1 MVLHLGVLGSNH
13 RNVLK
18 KILKNLLLQSHL
30 AQMPEIQYV
39 ALPSSPLPSL
49 FRRRSLDPTW
59 PHAVGAYVQTIEIHR
74 KISKNL
80 LLQNHLA

>member
-1 MVLHLGVLGSNH
+1 MVLHLGVLSSNH
-13 RNVLK
+13 RIYIKKIL

-49 FRRRSLDPTW
+49 FR
-59 PHAVGAYVQTIEIHR
+59 
-74 KISKNL
+74 
-80 LLQNHLA
+80 

>member
-1 MVLHLGVLGSNH
+1 MVLHLGVLDSNH
-13 RNVLK
+13 RNIYKK

-49 FRRRSLDPTW
+49 FR
-59 PHAVGAYVQTIEIHR
+59 
-74 KISKNL
+74 
-80 LLQNHLA
+80 

>member
-13 RNVLK
+13 RNIYKK

-30 AQMPEIQYV
+30 AQIPEIQCV

-49 FRRRSLDPTW
+49 FRYRSWDPTW
-59 PHAVGAYVQTIEIHR
+59 PHAVGA
-74 KISKNL
+74 
-80 LLQNHLA
+80 

>member
-13 RNVLK
+13 RNIYKKIL

-30 AQMPEIQYV
+30 AKMPEIQYV

-49 FRRRSLDPTW
+49 FR
-59 PHAVGAYVQTIEIHR
+59 
-74 KISKNL
+74 
-80 LLQNHLA
+80 

>member
-13 RNVLK
+13 RNILT

-49 FRRRSLDPTW
+49 FR
-59 PHAVGAYVQTIEIHR
+59 
-74 KISKNL
+74 
-80 LLQNHLA
+80 

>member
-13 RNVLK
+13 RNIYK
-18 KILKNLLLQSHL
+18 KILKNRLLQNHL

-49 FRRRSLDPTW
+49 FRWRSWDPTW
-59 PHAVGAYVQTIEIHR
+59 PHAVGA
-74 KISKNL
+74 
-80 LLQNHLA
+80 

>member
-1 MVLHLGVLGSNH
+1 MVLHLEVLGSNH
-13 RNVLK
+13 RNIYKKKIL

-49 FRRRSLDPTW
+49 FR
-59 PHAVGAYVQTIEIHR
+59 
-74 KISKNL
+74 
-80 LLQNHLA
+80 